1 MSFAR
6 HRPTS
11 YLALAVAVALG
22 LSACSSSTPASSPKE
37 RSATSA
43 VPTGNSAAAL
53 FQQMKANG
61 AAAKSVH
68 VKGAQTN
75 GATATSKAVTA
86 RIDIAGDLSGKNYKA
101 IVNDGNG
108 VLELLTVAGKIY
120 KKGDAAYY
128 TKSYSAA
135 AAKALAGRYTVL
147 SAESAAQMGIPTVG
161 KLLDQ
166 IYAAAA
172 GNLSDKVVKTTVNG
186 VPAYL
191 LTSKTND
198 TKIYVSADGHT
209 RLLQVVGTKG
219 QKSTWD
225 FTQWDAVPAVSA
237 PAADQ
242 LNTMPS
248 K

>member
-11 YLALAVAVALG
+11 YLAFAVAVALG
-22 LSACSSSTPASSPKE
+22 LSACSSSTPASSPTQ

-43 VPTGNSAAAL
+43 VATGNSAAAL
-53 FQQMKANG
+53 FQQMRANG
-61 AAAKSVH
+61 AAAKSVR
-68 VKGAQTN
+68 VKGTLTN
-75 GATATSKAVTA
+75 GATASSKAVTA
-86 RIDIAGDLSGKNYKA
+86 KVDIAGDLAGTNNTA
-101 IVNDGNG
+101 IVNDGKG
-108 VLELLTVAGKIY
+108 VVEILTAAGKIY
-120 KKGDAAYY
+120 RKGDAAYW
-128 TKSYSAA
+128 TKNYSAA

-147 SAESAAQMGIPTVG
+147 SPESAAQLGTLTVG

-172 GNLSDKVVKTTVNG
+172 GNLSDKVVKTAVNG

-191 LTSKTND
+191 LTSKAND
-198 TKIYVSADGHT
+198 TKIYVSADGQT

-219 QKSTWD
+219 QKSTWE
-225 FTQWDAVPAVSA
+225 FTQWNAVPAVSA
-237 PAADQ
+237 PPADQ
-242 LNTMPS
+242 LNTVPS